1 MISKCLLV
9 LLAVC
14 FPIVSAPDESRTADI
29 RKTIQGVKASIAQLQ
44 DQITVLESQLSLLEG
59 RTPTVPDANTS
70 KGSALVVTLLSPA
83 ESKVEPSG
91 PTTKINDTA
100 RQQCTGITKKGSRC
114 SRMAAPGQTTCWQH

>member
-70 KGSALVVTLLSPA
+70 KGSALVVPLLSPA
-83 ESKVEPSG
+83 ESKAEP
-91 PTTKINDTA
+91 
-100 RQQCTGITKKGSRC
+100 
-114 SRMAAPGQTTCWQH
+114 